1 MARNRTSVPSLL
13 VLALLALAA
22 LAAACASSPE
32 LPAGLL
38 EEPSAVEENTPLG
51 GEALTQRKL
60 EMKRAYKDLVHFHVT
75 FESLHQ
81 RKDRNGLILFS
92 EFVQTYMG
100 SHLAPLLRNDWQ
112 SEHPEV
118 MGLDANLRFIQADV
132 LMQMNDPSAVQ
143 DAIDEIER
151 RFRGRENM
159 LVDYPI
165 GDQSPLGQALS
176 VLRDR
181 KWKG

>member
-1 MARNRTSVPSLL
+1 ML
-13 VLALLALAA
+13 VWIVT
-22 LAAACASSPE
+22 ACASSPE

-38 EEPSAVEENTPLG
+38 DERAAVEENTPLG

-60 EMKRAYKDLVHFHVT
+60 EMKRAYKDLIHFQVT

-92 EFVQTYMG
+92 EVTGTYMG
-100 SHLAPLLRNDWQ
+100 AHLQPLLRNEWQ

-118 MGLDANLRFIQADV
+118 MGLDANLRFIQAEV
-132 LMQMNDPSAVQ
+132 LMQMNDPGAVQ
-143 DAIDEIER
+143 QAIDEIER
-151 RFRGRENM
+151 RYKGHENM

-165 GDQSPLGQALS
+165 GDQSPLGQALQI
-176 VLRDR
+176 LRDR
-181 KWKG
+181 KWRG